1 MVGLPF
7 GSPGKSP
14 QSHVDVNLNDNLNDN
29 LNAKSKSKNNLL
41 PLALAVSCI
50 FGLVFTNAG
59 IKADAQFRTSYSRQS
74 SGNAQT
80 TRPVQSGAQ
89 VAAPGGVYPQYRS
102 NFGTIRWIHDQ
113 MPLKVYVSP
122 GLCLDGFIDPMGA
135 PVTNV
140 DNRSHW
146 PDVVADV
153 IQNTQKFQTLPPAK
167 GYVPQHAAAAIQGI
181 NCWKTFEQEGIISY
195 ILVDNPS
202 EADIYVFWTD
212 HFTDKLG
219 MGLFQN
225 DIRGYTAKRSFPYA
239 AIKAGKMADFKPVV
253 VLLRTTDSA
262 GNPMS
267 LDRMKASAAHEFGH
281 ALGIEGHST
290 NSNDLMSI
298 YYGHGTVSAS
308 DAATLRYLYHQT
320 PDLIP

>member
-1 MVGLPF
+1 VKL
-7 GSPGKSP
+7 K
-14 QSHVDVNLNDNLNDN
+14 LNEKLKDR
-29 LNAKSKSKNNLL
+29 KNFLAR
-41 PLALAVSCI
+41 ALAVCGISGFVV
-50 FGLVFTNAG
+50 FGAG
-59 IKADAQFRTSYSRQS
+59 IKAYAQFRSSYSRTS
-74 SGNAQT
+74 AGNAQT
-80 TRPVQSGAQ
+80 TRPSQSAQQ
-89 VAAPGGVYPQYRS
+89 VAASGGVYPQFRS
-102 NFGTIRWIHDQ
+102 NFGVIRWIHDQ

-122 GLCLDGFIDPMGA
+122 GICLDGMIDQMGA
-135 PVTNV
+135 PLTNV
-140 DNRSHW
+140 DNRAHW

-153 IQNTQKFQTLPPAK
+153 IQNPQKFQTLPPAK

-181 NCWKTFEQEGIISY
+181 NSWKPFEKEGIISY
-195 ILVDNPS
+195 ALVDNPT

-239 AIKAGKMADFKPVV
+239 AIQAGKMADFKPVV

-290 NSNDLMSI
+290 NANDLMSI
-298 YYGHGTVSAS
+298 YYGHGTVSAG
-308 DAATLRYLYHQT
+308 DAATLRYLYRQT

>member
-1 MVGLPF
+1 M
-7 GSPGKSP
+7 
-14 QSHVDVNLNDNLNDN
+14 
-29 LNAKSKSKNNLL
+29 
-41 PLALAVSCI
+41 
-50 FGLVFTNAG
+50 
-59 IKADAQFRTSYSRQS
+59 
-74 SGNAQT
+74 
-80 TRPVQSGAQ
+80 
-89 VAAPGGVYPQYRS
+89 PGGIYPQYRS
-102 NFGTIRWIHDQ
+102 NFGVIRWLHEQ
-113 MPLKVYVSP
+113 MPLKVYISP
-122 GLCLDGFIDPMGA
+122 GLSLDGFIDPNGA

-140 DNRSHW
+140 DNRAHW

-153 IQNTQKFQTLPPAK
+153 IQNPEKFQNLPVAK
-167 GYVPQHAAAAIQGI
+167 GYVVQHSLAAEQGI
-181 NCWKTFEQEGIISY
+181 NSWKQFEREGLISY
-195 ILVDNPS
+195 TLVNTPG

-239 AIKAGKMADFKPVV
+239 AIRAGKMADFKPVV

-262 GNPMS
+262 GNSMN

-281 ALGIEGHST
+281 ALGIEGHSN
-290 NSNDLMSI
+290 NSNDLMSV
-298 YYGHGTVSAS
+298 YYGHGTVSTG

>member
-1 MVGLPF
+1 
-7 GSPGKSP
+7 
-14 QSHVDVNLNDNLNDN
+14 LNKRHSLR
-29 LNAKSKSKNNLL
+29 ART
-41 PLALAVSCI
+41 PVAVALALTFAT
-50 FGLVFTNAG
+50 LATRT
-59 IKADAQFRTSYSRQS
+59 DAQFRSTYSHTA

-80 TRPVQSGAQ
+80 TRPSQSAGQ
-89 VAAPGGVYPQYRS
+89 VSSPGGIYPQFRS
-102 NFGTIRWIHDQ
+102 NFGIIRWVHDQ

-122 GLCLDGFIDPMGA
+122 GLCLDGMIDPTGA

-153 IQNTQKFQTLPPAK
+153 IQNPAKFQSLPAAK
-167 GYVPQHAAAAIQGI
+167 GFVPQHAIAATEGI
-181 NCWKTFEQEGIISY
+181 NAWKLFEREGLISY
-195 ILVDNPS
+195 TVVNSPS

-239 AIKAGKMADFKPVV
+239 AIQAGKMADFKPVV

-267 LDRMKASAAHEFGH
+267 VERMKASAAHEFGH

-290 NSNDLMSI
+290 NANDLMSI
-298 YYGHGTVSAS
+298 YYGHGTVSAG
-308 DAATLRYLYHQT
+308 DAATLRYLYHQN